1 MKRQHPGPLLVAT
14 SVNGERHL
22 ELRGPEPFPP
32 DQLFQIG
39 SVTKTFTALL
49 LARRLVSGE
58 VNCDS
63 PVAGLLPEVA
73 GLGGSRPVT
82 VGELATHRSGLPR
95 IPRSMWGK
103 ALRFD
108 DDPYRE
114 YDGEQLIADLARV
127 RLRGRGRFR
136 YSNLGMGLLGHAM
149 ASAECTSYDELV
161 HAEICAPLGLA
172 DTTASPDEGQRT
184 RLATGH
190 KRSGKARAVAWAF
203 DALAGAGALWSTCND
218 LLAYLEAHL
227 RPPSGPLGEA
237 LRRVLDEPTLGWQSI
252 PRGRFAGL
260 WWHNG
265 GTAGF
270 RSMVVLDPGRQRAS
284 LALAAMDRGV
294 ERVALDAIEQTS
306 AQTPGQTS
314 GQTPE
319 QN

>member
-1 MKRQHPGPLLVAT
+1 MTRPHPGPLVVGT
-14 SVNGERHL
+14 SIDGERHL
-22 ELRGPEPFPP
+22 DLRGPEPFSP

-49 LARRLVSGE
+49 LARRLVGGE
-58 VNCDS
+58 LAFDS
-63 PVAGLLPEVA
+63 PVAELLPEVA

-95 IPRSMWGK
+95 IPRSMWGQ

-127 RLRGRGRFR
+127 RIRGRGRFR

-149 ASAECTSYDELV
+149 GRAEGTSYDELV
-161 HAEICAPLGLA
+161 RTEICALLGLA
-172 DTTASPDEGQRT
+172 DTTACPNDEQRT
-184 RLATGH
+184 RLAIGH
-190 KRSGKARAVAWAF
+190 KRSGKARAVAWSF
-203 DALAGAGALWSTCND
+203 DALAGAGALWSTGND

-227 RPPSGPLGEA
+227 APPAGLLGDA
-237 LRRVLDEPTLGWQSI
+237 LRRVLAEPVLGWQSI
-252 PRGRFAGL
+252 PRGRFAGV

-270 RSMVVLDPGRQRAS
+270 RSMAVLDPGRQRAS
-284 LALAAMDRGV
+284 LALAAVDRGA
-294 ERVALDAIEQTS
+294 EAVALDAL
-306 AQTPGQTS
+306 G
-314 GQTPE
+314 
-319 QN
+319 

>member
-1 MKRQHPGPLLVAT
+1 MNGQHPGPLVMAT
-14 SVNGERHL
+14 SINGERHL
-22 ELRGPEPFPP
+22 ELRGPEPFSA
-32 DQLFQIG
+32 DLLFQIG

-58 VNCDS
+58 LTFDS
-63 PVAGLLPEVA
+63 PVAELLPDVA
-73 GLGGSRPVT
+73 GLGGSRPIT

-114 YDGEQLIADLARV
+114 YDGGQLIADLARV

-136 YSNLGMGLLGHAM
+136 YSNLGMGLLGHAL
-149 ASAECTSYDELV
+149 ASAEGTSYDELV
-161 HAEICAPLGLA
+161 HTEICAPLGLA
-172 DTTASPDEGQRT
+172 DTTAHPNDEQRT

-190 KRSGKARAVAWAF
+190 KRSGKARAVAWGF
-203 DALAGAGALWSTCND
+203 DALAGAGALWSTGND

-227 RPPSGPLGEA
+227 TPPRGPLGDA
-237 LRRVLDEPTLGWQSI
+237 LRRVQVEPVLGWQSI

-270 RSMVVLDPGRQRAS
+270 RSMVVLDPGRHRAS
-284 LALAAMDRGV
+284 LALAAVDRGV
-294 ERVALDAIEQTS
+294 EAVALEALEKFSTRS
-306 AQTPGQTS
+306 PRETR
-314 GQTPE
+314 E